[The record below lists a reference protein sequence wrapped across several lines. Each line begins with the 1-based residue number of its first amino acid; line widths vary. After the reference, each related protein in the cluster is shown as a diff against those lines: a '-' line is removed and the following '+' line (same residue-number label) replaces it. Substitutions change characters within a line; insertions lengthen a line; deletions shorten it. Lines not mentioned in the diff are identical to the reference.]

1 MIELKSGDIVRRF
14 TRYYLI
20 VHLIGDD
27 RMNVQEAIRTKRAV
41 RLYRDEPVPNDV
53 IQKIL
58 DISRWS
64 QSSKNTQPWE
74 FIVVTDADTLAK
86 LAQAGD
92 YTSHVAHSAFV
103 IVLVSDSNDFWR
115 GFDLGQIAMC
125 LQLTAWEQ
133 GIGSC
138 PIAFQRPEQAKEIL
152 GVPDEKSLSA
162 GITFGYPSPE
172 HKTAKMGGRKS
183 VDDITR
189 WNKW

>member
-1 MIELKSGDIVRRF
+1 
-14 TRYYLI
+14 
-20 VHLIGDD
+20 
-27 RMNVQEAIRTKRAV
+27 MNVQEAIRSKRAV
-41 RLYRDEPVPNDV
+41 RLYTDEPIAKGV

-58 DISRWS
+58 DIARWS

-74 FIVVTDADTLAK
+74 FIVVTDSDTLTK

-92 YTSHVAHSAFV
+92 YTSHVAYSTFV
-103 IVLVSDSNDFWR
+103 IVLVTDSDHFWR
-115 GFDLGQIAMC
+115 GFDLGQVAMC

-138 PIAFQRPEQAKEIL
+138 PIAFQRSKQAKEIL

-162 GITFGYPSPE
+162 AITFGYPSPE

-183 VDDITR
+183 LDDITH
-189 WNKW
+189 WDKW

>member
-1 MIELKSGDIVRRF
+1 
-14 TRYYLI
+14 
-20 VHLIGDD
+20 
-27 RMNVQEAIRTKRAV
+27 MNVQEAIRSKRAV
-41 RLYRDEPVPNDV
+41 RLYTDEVVPNDM
-53 IQKIL
+53 IQQIL
-58 DISRWS
+58 DTARWS

-74 FIVVTDADTLAK
+74 FIVVTDSDTLTK

-92 YTSHVAHSAFV
+92 YTSHVADSAFV
-103 IVLVSDSNDFWR
+103 IVLVSDSNHFWR
-115 GFDLGQIAMC
+115 GFDLGQVAMC
-125 LQLTAWEQ
+125 LQLAAWEQ

-152 GVPDEKSLSA
+152 GVPAEKALYG

-183 VDDITR
+183 LDDTTH